1 MKENLKTIAQN
12 KKAFH
17 DYFLEESFEA
27 GIELCGTE
35 VKSIRQGRV
44 NLKDSWCSIVDGEML
59 VNGMHISPY
68 EQGNIFNKD
77 PMRVRRLLM
86 HKREIMR
93 LFGLVKQ
100 DGYSLIPVSLYF
112 KGSRVKVQVGLCK
125 GKKLYD
131 KRSDLA
137 ARAAKRDI
145 PRALKERNRSFY
157 RFYRGM

>member
-44 NLKDSWCSIVDGEML
+44 NLKDSWCSIVDGEIF

-68 EQGNIFNKD
+68 EQGNIFNRD
-77 PMRVRRLLM
+77 PMRVRKLLM
-86 HKREIMR
+86 HKKEI
-93 LFGLVKQ
+93 LKLYGTVKQ
-100 DGYSLIPVSLYF
+100 TGYSLIPISLYF
-112 KGSRVKVQVGLCK
+112 KDSKVKLQVGLCK

-131 KRSDLA
+131 KRADMAERS
-137 ARAAKRDI
+137 AKRDME
-145 PRALKERNRSFY
+145 RAIKEQRR
-157 RFYRGM
+157 

>member
-68 EQGNIFNKD
+68 EQGS
-77 PMRVRRLLM
+77 RLLM

-145 PRALKERNRSFY
+145 QRAMKERNR
-157 RFYRGM
+157 